1 MRTIAQRLG
10 VARDNDSGVAL
21 LIVIGIGMLLLAIV
35 ATGLTVAISGLKKT
49 DTDQDWNGALDAAYA
64 GVEEYQSR
72 LATDNSYYT
81 YGNPSAPF
89 SILTNTKN
97 LTLPTGAS
105 ANPAFG
111 IDANGTWAT
120 VPGSTPI
127 ASFRY
132 EVDSS
137 TYAKDGRIRIR
148 STGRVGD
155 VTRSIVADL
164 KQSGFI
170 DYLYF
175 TDFEIQ
181 DPDVTGEKGCDKLH
195 GWENRGSNCDP
206 ISFAKGDTISGPVH
220 SNDIIHICGSTFKSK
235 VTSSYPTKPYYAN
248 DCSGTTINFAIAPAY
263 QPVIQIPATNGEM
276 RKETRNDLPNEV
288 PLPGCLYT
296 GPTEITFTSDG
307 KMNIKS
313 PWTQF
318 TNTGATKTSGT
329 NPAACGTPG
338 EGTSGA
344 PGLGSTTGQTID
356 VLPPN
361 LIFVQNVPVLT
372 DDPNY
377 PTLTT
382 PKNFACTSGGWTF
395 GSSGYP
401 TTNETAPAN
410 YGGSAAPYG
419 CKNGD
424 LFVKGTF
431 KGAMTAGAEN
441 YIYITG
447 DLTYNDESKDI
458 LGLVGQNAV
467 WVWNPMK
474 SNGSTPILGKDRTI
488 EAAIISVAHTFQVQ
502 NYTLGG
508 TRGNLIVYGS
518 IAQKFRGTVG
528 TSSGGTINNGYI
540 KKYEYDTRLAYTA
553 PPKFLSPV
561 SSSYGVTQYAG
572 VPTAFVSTGAPAK

>member
-1 MRTIAQRLG
+1 MRRTASRLRA
-10 VARDNDSGVAL
+10 ARENESGVAL
-21 LIVIGIGMLLLAIV
+21 LVVIGIGMLLLAIV

-49 DTDQDWNGALDAAYA
+49 DNDQDWNGALDAAYA

-81 YGNPSAPF
+81 YGNPAAPF

-97 LTLPTGAS
+97 LTLPTGTS

-111 IDANGTWAT
+111 VDAGGTWAT
-120 VPGSTPI
+120 VPGSSPI

-148 STGRVGD
+148 STGKVGN

-181 DPDVTGEKGCDKLH
+181 DPDVTGESGCDTLH

-206 ISFAKGDTISGPVH
+206 ISFAKSDSISGPVH

-248 DCSGTTINFAIAPAY
+248 DCTGTTINFSVPPAY
-263 QPVIQIPATNGEM
+263 QPVIQIPTTNGEM

-307 KMNIKS
+307 KMNVKS
-313 PWTQF
+313 PWTLF
-318 TNTGATKTSGT
+318 TNIGTTKSNST

-338 EGTSGA
+338 EN
-344 PGLGSTTGQTID
+344 GLGSTAGQTID

-361 LIFVQNVPVLT
+361 LIFVQNVPVLST
-372 DDPNY
+372 DPNY
-377 PTLTT
+377 PSAT
-382 PKNFACTSGGWTF
+382 PKDFTCVTGTNPGWTF
-395 GSSGYP
+395 GTSKYP
-401 TTNETAPAN
+401 AANETTPAN
-410 YGGSAAPYG
+410 YGGSTTPYG

-431 KGAMTAGAEN
+431 KGAMTAAAEN
-441 YIYITG
+441 FIYITG
-447 DLTYNDESKDI
+447 DLTYNDDSKDI

-467 WVWNPMK
+467 WVWNPMSK
-474 SNGSTPILGKDRTI
+474 SNNTYTPLLGNNRTI
-488 EAAIISVAHTFQVQ
+488 EAAIISVKHTFQVQ

-508 TRGNLIVYGS
+508 TRGNLNVYGS

-528 TSSGGTINNGYI
+528 TSSGGTINNGYV

-572 VPTAFVSTGAPAK
+572 VPAAFLATGAPVK

>member
-1 MRTIAQRLG
+1 M
-10 VARDNDSGVAL
+10 
-21 LIVIGIGMLLLAIV
+21 LAIV
-35 ATGLTVAISGLKKT
+35 ATGLTVAIAGLKKT

-89 SILTNTKN
+89 SLLTNTKN
-97 LTLPTGAS
+97 LTLPTGSA

-111 IDANGTWAT
+111 IDAGGTWAT
-120 VPGSTPI
+120 VPGSSPI

-148 STGRVGD
+148 STGRVGN

-181 DPDVTGEKGCDKLH
+181 DPDITGEIGCDTLH
-195 GWENRGSNCDP
+195 GWEKRPSNCDP
-206 ISFAKGDTISGPVH
+206 ISFAKSDTISGPMH

-235 VTSSYPTKPYYAN
+235 VTSSYPTKPYYVN
-248 DCSGTTINFAIAPAY
+248 DCSGTTINFSVAPAY
-263 QPVIQIPATNGEM
+263 QPVIQIPTTNGEM

-307 KMNIKS
+307 KMNVKS
-313 PWTQF
+313 PWTVF
-318 TNTGATKTSGT
+318 TNIGTTKANST

-338 EGTSGA
+338 ET
-344 PGLGSTTGQTID
+344 GLGSTSGQTID

-361 LIFVQNVPVLT
+361 VIFIQNVPVVST
-372 DDPNY
+372 DPNY
-377 PTLTT
+377 SSAT
-382 PKNFACTSGGWTF
+382 PKNFTCVTGTNPGWTF
-395 GSSGYP
+395 GTTKYP
-401 TTNETAPAN
+401 ATNETAPAN
-410 YGGSAAPYG
+410 YGGSNAPYG

-424 LFVKGTF
+424 LFVKGVF
-431 KGAMTAGAEN
+431 KGSMTAAAEN
-441 YIYITG
+441 FIYVTG
-447 DLTYNDESKDI
+447 DLTYNDDSKDL

-467 WVWNPMK
+467 WVWNPMSK
-474 SNGSTPILGKDRTI
+474 SNSTYTPLLGNNRTI

-508 TRGNLIVYGS
+508 TRGTLNVYGS

-528 TSSGGTINNGYI
+528 TSSNGTINNGYV

-572 VPTAFVSTGAPAK
+572 VPAAFLPTGAPAK